1 MHRPAVSE
9 YMRMD
14 PHWEQIRL
22 LLLCK
27 ENIFLYD
34 VVDTAPCQ
42 RSLASVAKKRSIYIT
57 LAISGF
63 LSQIILQDL
72 CRCRKNWYI
81 SELSSLTF
89 QMYNGPFFIKTDITK
104 AKVSDFRCTGSRFI
118 D

>member
-63 LSQIILQDL
+63 LSQIILLLLVLRFQQQPL
-72 CRCRKNWYI
+72 AQKEPPKPVTQASKKHVHFSNHI
-81 SELSSLTF
+81 GITSHLLT
-89 QMYNGPFFIKTDITK
+89 Q
-104 AKVSDFRCTGSRFI
+104 R
-118 D
+118 